1 MTVYPIEQNIFIVS
15 YFRSGRFV
23 NDEWTYSLSVGKN
36 ELQAKYPENTR
47 IHDDSLLTHIRR
59 IVNRFLTTRT
69 RVNHQDGH
77 QYLMKLSRIREKGWK
92 RLHKY
97 L

>member
-77 QYLMKLSRIREKGWK
+77 QYLMKLSRI
-92 RLHKY
+92 
-97 L
+97 